1 MFRAKDF
8 ILMDVIDIK
17 GKKIGFIKD
26 IIIDFNRGFVIGF
39 VVSSYKI
46 FQKTINVLQ
55 EHIVSFNKSMV
66 INGYSKCKYITYDE
80 IRNMDIIDRNG
91 EIIGMLEDIL
101 FHKFSFKIHGIIISS
116 GLIKNI
122 LKGKRI
128 LLING
133 LILGEKSILYY
144 RSNNKIDFTSIPHK
158 LFTEVHYYEKE
169 V

>member
-1 MFRAKDF
+1 
-8 ILMDVIDIK
+8 
-17 GKKIGFIKD
+17 
-26 IIIDFNRGFVIGF
+26 
-39 VVSSYKI
+39 
-46 FQKTINVLQ
+46 
-55 EHIVSFNKSMV
+55 MV
-66 INGYSKCKYITYDE
+66 INGYSKCKYITFDE

-91 EIIGMLEDIL
+91 EIMGMLEDIL
-101 FHKFSFKIHGIIISS
+101 FHKFSFKIHGIIITS

-128 LLING
+128 LLINS

-158 LFTEVHYYEKE
+158 LFTEVYYYEKE